1 MKRAFLIHGWS
12 GTPEHGFFPWLKAE
26 LESRGYVVEAP
37 LMPNP
42 SEPAFETWVP
52 FLESVVGTPDAET
65 IVVGHSMGGLA
76 ALRFLERLPEGS
88 TIGKAILVA
97 PVVNTIENMDLMEEL
112 VARPWL
118 DRPFDDAKIRR
129 FADKIVGIF
138 SDDDPYILL
147 TSEEIVRNRFGAKTI
162 VEHAKGH
169 YSGDD
174 GTTELPTILQFI

>member
-1 MKRAFLIHGWS
+1 MPDPS
-12 GTPEHGFFPWLKAE
+12 TPT
-26 LESRGYVVEAP
+26 
-37 LMPNP
+37 
-42 SEPAFETWVP
+42 FEKWVP
-52 FLESVVGTPDAET
+52 FLESLVGTSDAET
-65 IVVGHSMGGLA
+65 VVVGHSMGGLA
-76 ALRFLERLPEGS
+76 AVRFLERLPEGAK
-88 TIGKAILVA
+88 IGKVILVA

-169 YSGDD
+169 FSGDD
-174 GTTELPTILQFI
+174 GTTDLPTILQFI

>member
-1 MKRAFLIHGWS
+1 MKRAYLIHGWS
-12 GTPEHGFFPWLKAE
+12 GTPTHGFFPWLKAE

-37 LMPNP
+37 LMPDP
-42 SEPAFETWVP
+42 TEPAFEKWVP
-52 FLESVVGTPDAET
+52 FVESLVGMPDAET
-65 IVVGHSMGGLA
+65 VVVGHSMGGLA
-76 ALRFLERLPEGS
+76 ALRFLERLPEGA
-88 TIGKAILVA
+88 TIGRVILVA

-169 YSGDD
+169 FSGDT
-174 GTTELPTILQFI
+174 GTTEVPIILQLI

>member
-1 MKRAFLIHGWS
+1 MKRAFLIHGWNGNPS
-12 GTPEHGFFPWLKAE
+12 HGFFPWLKAE
-26 LESRGYVVEAP
+26 LETRGYAVEAP

-42 SEPAFETWVP
+42 SAPAFEAWVP
-52 FLESVVGTPDAET
+52 FLESLVGTPDAET

-88 TIGKAILVA
+88 TIGKVILVA
-97 PVVNTIENMDLMEEL
+97 PVVNEIENMDLTEEL

-118 DRPFDDAKIRR
+118 DRPFNDARLRR
-129 FADKIVGIF
+129 FGDKIVGIF

-147 TSEEIVRNRFGAKTI
+147 TGEEIVRNRFGAKTI

-169 YSGDD
+169 FSGDD
-174 GTTELPTILQFI
+174 GTADVPTILEFI